1 VHAPA
6 LVYAITGVDE
16 FAIEHT
22 AVLPED
28 ETAYVIAPLPE
39 VVATD
44 DAVKVG
50 DAGVTVKVVVGDHV
64 IVCDARATVNV
75 TAIET
80 AAYVGVAAAVAVTTQ
95 LPTAV

>member
-1 VHAPA
+1 VQAPA
-6 LVYAITGVDE
+6 LVYATTGVDE

-22 AVLPED
+22 AVLLVG

-50 DAGVTVKVVVGDHV
+50 DAGVTVKVVVGVHA
-64 IVCDARATVNV
+64 IVCVARAIVNV
-75 TAIET
+75 TGIET

>member
-1 VHAPA
+1 MQAPA
-6 LVYAITGVDE
+6 LVYATTGVDE

-22 AVLPED
+22 AVLLEA

-39 VVATD
+39 VVATED
-44 DAVKVG
+44 TVNVG
-50 DAGVTVKVVVGDHV
+50 DAGVTVKVVVGDQV
-64 IVCDARATVNV
+64 IVCDASEIVNV

-80 AAYVGVAAAVAVTTQ
+80 AAYVDVAAAVAVTVQ

>member
-1 VHAPA
+1 MQAPA

-22 AVLPED
+22 AVLLVG

-50 DAGVTVKVVVGDHV
+50 DAGVTVKVVVGVQV
-64 IVCDARATVNV
+64 IVCDAREIVNV

-80 AAYVGVAAAVAVTTQ
+80 AAYADVAAAVAVTTQ